1 MTPEGRVKAQ
11 VKKWLA
17 ARGIWYYMPSQ
28 NGFGKVG
35 IPDFIC
41 CWSGKFF
48 AIETKAP
55 GRRNDTTDNQK
66 ARIAE
71 IQAARGWALVVDDV
85 KQLDEF
91 EDALKE
97 LGHVR

>member
-1 MTPEGRVKAQ
+1 MTPEGKVKAQ
-11 VKKWLA
+11 VRKWLV
-17 ARGIWYYMPSQ
+17 ARDIWYYMPSQ

-41 CWSGKFF
+41 CWNGKFF

-66 ARIAE
+66 ARIEE
-71 IQAARGWALVVDDV
+71 IQAAKGWALVVDDV

-91 EDALKE
+91 EDTLK
-97 LGHVR
+97 GMKIC